1 MCVFLYLTKDKKE
14 DTMPEAVTYTEARQ
28 NFAKYMDQVCDDHDA
43 LIVTRQ
49 KSRPIVMMSLEDYNA
64 MKETAY
70 LMSTPANAGRLMAS
84 IREAD
89 EGLAEKHELIRP
101 E

>member
-1 MCVFLYLTKDKKE
+1 
-14 DTMPEAVTYTEARQ
+14 MPEAVTYTEARQ
-28 NFAKYMDQVCDDHDA
+28 NFEKYMDQVCDDHDA
-43 LIVTRQ
+43 FIVTRQ

-70 LMSTPANAGRLMAS
+70 LMSTPASAERLMAS